1 MVEKKIQKWKV
12 LSFLALA
19 VSLIVIDGTI
29 VNVSLPVIMRDL
41 HFTFT
46 NAEWIITLYSLVF
59 SSLLISTGKIAD
71 ILGRKK
77 ILVIGIIVFIIGSIM
92 ASMSNTLGVM
102 LTSRF
107 IQGIGGAIVLPTTL
121 STVNTI
127 FKGKDRT
134 IAFAVWG
141 SVISGMAAIGP
152 LLGGFFTT
160 YLSWRWIFWI
170 NIPIGILIII
180 GAFMF
185 IPETYGKKQKGLF
198 DFIGLILSII
208 TFGTIVYGLIEGKD
222 YGWWK
227 VKGNAPH
234 IHDLSIIPYALG
246 IGIVAL
252 ILLILWELYLT
263 KKNKSPLIALNL
275 FKFKSF
281 SIGNLTACI
290 VAIGEFGLLFLL
302 PLYLQNVL
310 FMSAMKSG
318 LVLSLMG
325 VSAFFAGGFATPFV
339 KKTSPKTVVSTGLGL
354 ETLSFIG
361 FFLTIKPSSSI
372 WLICLWLLVY
382 GLGLGFASAQLTS
395 IVMVDVPDNQ
405 AGQGSSIQSTVRQ
418 LGSALG
424 IAIIGTMFLS
434 FLWHDVPGS
443 LNDTNLPKVE
453 TTQLEKS
460 VIKSAGSSISGIKKA
475 PASAMMPQN
484 IKNEIVTKL
493 SHSFT
498 HSIVKTIGIAG
509 IILLISFMLTFLLPK

>member
-1 MVEKKIQKWKV
+1 MSDNKLQKWKA
-12 LSFLALA
+12 LTFLALA

-41 HFTFT
+41 NFSFT
-46 NAEWIITLYSLVF
+46 NAEWIVTLYSLVF

-77 ILVIGIIVFIIGSIM
+77 VLIFGTIVFVIGSIM
-92 ASMSNTLGVM
+92 ASLSHQLVTM
-102 LTSRF
+102 LSARF

-141 SVISGMAAIGP
+141 SVISGMAALGP

-160 YLSWRWIFWI
+160 YVDWRWIFWI
-170 NIPIGILIII
+170 NIPLGILIIF

-185 IPETYGKKQKGLF
+185 IPETYGEKQKGMF

-208 TFGTIVYGLIEGKD
+208 TFGTIVYGLIEGKN
-222 YGWWK
+222 YGWWH

-234 IHDLSIIPYALG
+234 IHHLSIIPYVLG
-246 IGIVAL
+246 IGILSL

-263 KKNKSPLIALNL
+263 KRNKSPLIALNL
-275 FKFKSF
+275 FKFWSF
-281 SIGNLTACI
+281 SIGNLTACT

-302 PLYLQNVL
+302 PLYLQNIL
-310 FMSAMKSG
+310 FLSAMQSG
-318 LVLSLMG
+318 LILSLMG
-325 VSAFFAGGFATPFV
+325 VSAFLAGGLAEPFV
-339 KKTSPKTVVSTGLGL
+339 RKTSPKIVVTIGLGL
-354 ETLSFIG
+354 ETISFIG
-361 FFLTIKPSSSI
+361 FFLTIKPASNI

-424 IAIIGTMFLS
+424 IAIIGTLFVT

-443 LNDTNLPKVE
+443 LDKINLPRIE
-453 TTQLEKS
+453 TSQLEKS
-460 VIKSAGSSISGIKKA
+460 VIKSAGASISGIKKA
-475 PASAMMPQN
+475 PNSPMMPKVV
-484 IKNEIVTKL
+484 KNEIVTNL
-493 SHSFT
+493 SHNFT
-498 HSIVKTIGIAG
+498 NSVVKTMGIAG
-509 IILLISFMLTFLLPK
+509 AILLISFILTFLLPK